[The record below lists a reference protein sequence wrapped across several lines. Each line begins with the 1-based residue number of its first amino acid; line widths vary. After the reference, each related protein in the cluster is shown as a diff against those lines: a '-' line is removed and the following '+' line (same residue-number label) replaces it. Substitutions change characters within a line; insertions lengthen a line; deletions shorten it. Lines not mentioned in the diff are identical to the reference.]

1 MADRAGADGPEV
13 RHRVL
18 SADGVE
24 AELLSQFTAHP
35 LFAAVERLERAAF
48 LEVLLQRRFLSL
60 LFPVVY
66 DVGIDGLDGE
76 AAGRLV
82 REILREEYP
91 DATGAT
97 PSHREDLVADLL
109 ALGATRE
116 QILGARPTAATT
128 AVIEQT
134 LALMLDAA
142 ATPGDTAVLTVL
154 RFWGEVLVS
163 VEYGE
168 FWRRMAGAF
177 AAAGATSRFYHPHHH
192 HDGREPLAAAS
203 ERSSTHSGRLGACL
217 ARLLIQDDAALVQF
231 ARVEQAVLA
240 TRMCFY
246 DQFVV

>member
-1 MADRAGADGPEV
+1 MADRADPDGPEV

-18 SADGVE
+18 NADGVE

-35 LFAAVERLERAAF
+35 LFAAVEGLEGAAF

-109 ALGATRE
+109 VLGASRG
-116 QILGARPTAATT
+116 QILAARPTAATT
-128 AVIEQT
+128 AVVEQT
-134 LALMLDAA
+134 LGLALGAA
-142 ATPGDTAVLTVL
+142 AAPGDAAVLTVL

-168 FWRRMAGAF
+168 FWRPMAAVFEDAGA
-177 AAAGATSRFYHPHHH
+177 ASRFYHPHHH

-203 ERSSTHSGRLGACL
+203 DSSATHSGRLGACL
-217 ARLLIQDDAALVQF
+217 ARLLAQDADAGAQF
-231 ARVEQAVLA
+231 ARVERAVLA
-240 TRMCFY
+240 TRMRFY
-246 DQFVV
+246 DQFV